1 MNPSPS
7 KRRKYRRSRK
17 SYRISEFD
25 KKKLEHMYY
34 LGLHPLEMAKSL
46 GFSDKTI
53 YRYCT
58 QIFSPINGG
67 WARGYPSQSERNGM
81 CQRYLECNDLRI
93 VAEEYRR
100 PVWVVAGAVRPKGIA
115 SLPGAP
121 TNVEFLVVAG
131 GGSAS
136 IKTEEPEPGFF
147 ASLVNKVKGWFSG
160 R

>member
-1 MNPSPS
+1 MTNPSPS
-7 KRRKYRRSRK
+7 KRKRYRKFRK
-17 SYRISEFD
+17 SYRISEYD
-25 KKKLEHMYY
+25 KQRLSDMYY
-34 LGLHPLEMAKSL
+34 SGNHPFEMAKTL

-58 QIFSPINGG
+58 QIFAPEGG

-81 CQRYLECNDLRI
+81 CQRYLECNELKA

-121 TNVEFLVVAG
+121 INVSPISFTVA
-131 GGSAS
+131 SVQED
-136 IKTEEPEPGFF
+136 KPGFF
-147 ASLVNKVKGWFSG
+147 ESLGRKIRGWFNG